1 MLNISIYTSNQLF
14 YHVKTVLKDDKDLCL
29 ILKITVITLS
39 FSYMTSIKTVFYVI
53 YMLYI
58 YVVHIYIHIH
68 VVHIWYKI
76 YR

>member
-39 FSYMTSIKTVFYVI
+39 FSYMTSIKTVFLCYIYVI
-53 YMLYI
+53 YICCTYI
-58 YVVHIYIHIH
+58 YTYTCCTYMV
-68 VVHIWYKI
+68 
-76 YR
+76 